1 MSKISEDLTNT
12 ISDVFK
18 SQLGSANP
26 NQLEA
31 LQRST
36 GRLEQVLENMIEHY
50 AAVVCQR
57 LQVATIAGF
66 EKVLESLNAIES
78 ENKAMLALKVEL
90 QEDNVEIKEAL
101 ETALNKFTAQLDSH
115 RDARDLHVSKT
126 ALMEEIGAAF
136 QLEVNNLKAWL
147 GVHNQPSEAEAPSEE

>member
-1 MSKISEDLTNT
+1 MSKISEDLTSAL
-12 ISDVFK
+12 SDIFK

-26 NQLEA
+26 RQLEA

-78 ENKAMLALKVEL
+78 ENKAMQALKVEL

-101 ETALNKFTAQLDSH
+101 EDSADSSH
-115 RDARDLHVSKT
+115 
-126 ALMEEIGAAF
+126 G
-136 QLEVNNLKAWL
+136 
-147 GVHNQPSEAEAPSEE
+147 